1 MRFRVTPTAVYIFL
15 LLFFLFFFCFCDYQ
29 KNYVTMQCFSG
40 LTLLVGRQEGHRR
53 LPVHQTDDAVGKL
66 VVGPDLSVWKPWA
79 GSLLAVPTHPQMLSI
94 NQSIKVFFIVA

>member
-1 MRFRVTPTAVYIFL
+1 VTIKKKL
-15 LLFFLFFFCFCDYQ
+15 CDYA
-29 KNYVTMQCFSG
+29 FSG